1 MKTSESKTQT
11 PNQARGESYWKK
23 IFEDYESS
31 NLARSDYCRKHQIS
45 YDNFGY
51 WFRKLKKGSDNSLIP
66 IKIKSES
73 NHPIE
78 KNKILSTLVLKNGN
92 SLLIYDKEVLLIVLS
107 ERI

>member
-1 MKTSESKTQT
+1 MKTNESKMQ
-11 PNQARGESYWKK
+11 PLNQAKDESYWKK
-23 IFEDYESS
+23 IFEGYESS
-31 NLARSDYCRKHQIS
+31 NLTRSDYCRKHQIS

-51 WFRKLKKGSDNSLIP
+51 WFRKLKKESVNSLVP

-92 SLLIYDKEVLLIVLS
+92 SLLIYDREALLIILS
-107 ERI
+107 KMT

>member
-1 MKTSESKTQT
+1 MKTSESKTQ
-11 PNQARGESYWKK
+11 PLNQAKGESYWKK

-51 WFRKLKKGSDNSLIP
+51 WFRKLKNESVNSLIP

-73 NHPIE
+73 NPPVE
-78 KNKILSTLVLKNGN
+78 KNKILSTLLLKNGN
-92 SLLIYDKEVLLIVLS
+92 SLLIYDREVLLIVLNKMT
-107 ERI
+107 